1 MKKVTVLLSTYNGE
15 KFIKHQIQSLLAQ
28 RGVDLQIVIR
38 DDGSTDETIRIL
50 KSFNNNKI
58 KIIKSNENLG
68 PAKSFINLL
77 NIVGDSDYYAFC
89 DQDDYW
95 EENKLLVSIS
105 KLEKI
110 KSTSG
115 KLYISSLNV
124 TDSNLNTIYVTQL
137 LDSAESNPAM
147 VRNQATGC
155 TMVFDKILENN
166 FVKHNFN
173 VITMHDSFIYKY
185 AILCH
190 ASVYLDNNSYIK
202 YRQHSNNTLGM
213 TNNFIKSIQIKL
225 NRVLHSDYDA
235 SQSAKEFLKKMK
247 LNDYNVEYLDCLVNY
262 KKDLK
267 KKLKLLTK
275 FMIKTNYSG
284 SKINYV
290 IKILIN
296 KI

>member
-38 DDGSTDETIRIL
+38 DDESTDETIRIL

-155 TMVFDKILENN
+155 TMVFDKILKNN

-247 LNDYNVEYLDCLVNY
+247 LNDYNVEYLDCLVN
-262 KKDLK
+262 
-267 KKLKLLTK
+267 
-275 FMIKTNYSG
+275 F
-284 SKINYV
+284 
-290 IKILIN
+290 
-296 KI
+296 